1 MKCRRL
7 WVASFAAGLLFASA
21 TLTAQ
26 AQATGGMSTPT
37 TSKPAEST
45 PQTDPRNP
53 SLWNADRMMEDAV
66 QTLTRRYN
74 LNPEQESYT
83 RKLLTTR
90 VRAYLADYETDL
102 RQLIRES
109 LEMQLDPRKASPENY
124 KRWGERARPLF
135 ERAKKDILEGNQE
148 WGGILNDAQKQIH
161 KFDLDMMQQNFGQI
175 DNLITKWSA
184 GKYAPGDMSPKPP
197 PQIAQDTQSRVSRGP
212 QQAERRTLE
221 DIWQVYVTSYGSTYR
236 FTPEQVNSARAILQD
251 CRGRAQAYRD
261 RRKPEMTQLD
271 ARLNE
276 ASAAVSRAAAGPE
289 SQSANAKLL
298 EANSAKAEME
308 SPIGDIF
315 KDLQQRLD
323 QVPSKAQREA
333 VPPAQLA
340 GLEGLAKACVPA
352 APIQTPTTVGPS
364 APVKPGNQRPA
375 TTSKPP
381 AKAESAPATQ
391 PAASH

>member
-1 MKCRRL
+1 MQLRRL
-7 WVASFAAGLLFASA
+7 WAVGSAAGLLVLSFAA
-21 TLTAQ
+21 IAG

-74 LNPEQESYT
+74 LNQEQEAYT

-90 VRAYLADYETDL
+90 VRAYLADHETEL

-109 LEMQLDPRKASPENY
+109 LDMQIDPRKANAENY

-135 ERAKKDILEGNQE
+135 ERAKKDILEGNKE
-148 WGGILNDAQKQIH
+148 WGEILNDSQKQIH
-161 KFDLDMMQQNFGQI
+161 KFDLDMMAQNFSQI

-184 GKYAPGDMSPKPP
+184 GKYAPGDTSPKPP
-197 PQIAQDTQSRVSRGP
+197 PQIAQDTQSRVSRGG
-212 QQAERRTLE
+212 QVAERRTLE
-221 DIWQVYVTSYGSTYR
+221 DIWQVYVNSYGSTYR

-261 RRKPEMTQLD
+261 RRKNEMTQLD
-271 ARLNE
+271 AQVN
-276 ASAAVSRAAAGPE
+276 AATAAMARAAAGTE
-289 SQSANAKLL
+289 SQAANAKLL
-298 EANSAKAEME
+298 EANAAKAELE
-308 SPIGDIF
+308 APIGDIF

-323 QVPSKAQREA
+323 QIPGKAQREA
-333 VPPAQLA
+333 VPAAQVTS
-340 GLEGLAKACVPA
+340 LEGLAKACVPA
-352 APIQTPTTVGPS
+352 APLQTPTTVGPATPS
-364 APVKPGNQRPA
+364 KPANQRAAQQPPAPAKPGPSPA
-375 TTSKPP
+375 S
-381 AKAESAPATQ
+381 Q
-391 PAASH
+391 PAAAH